1 MPLPIQVA
9 PSSCGGPILPLE
21 MTRPWGWQDR
31 LAGLEP
37 PEVGGGGHGSS
48 SAASLVGMVSG
59 KAELKTDVP
68 FTLDDG
74 IDRINCIKL
83 CYIVLPWGNWC
94 KIYTKTISSPG
105 LKPIDTLK
113 ISASC
118 RCKVGWLVRVT

>member
-1 MPLPIQVA
+1 MLLLCYLFIGVEFLH
-9 PSSCGGPILPLE
+9 SFLF
-21 MTRPWGWQDR
+21 
-31 LAGLEP
+31 GL
-37 PEVGGGGHGSS
+37 GDLQ
-48 SAASLVGMVSG
+48 ASLLGMVSG

-83 CYIVLPWGNWC
+83 CYIVLPWRNWC

-105 LKPIDTLK
+105 LKPIDTLR